1 MTNKGSG
8 VIARAL
14 ARSNLIHFVTLML
27 HLLLL
32 ITPINSTGLLKFI
45 DMAYKC
51 NITVTLWTNF

>member
-27 HLLLL
+27 QFLLLFGAL
-32 ITPINSTGLLKFI
+32 NSTGLLKFI
-45 DMAYKC
+45 DMAYKR
-51 NITVTLWTNF
+51 NITVTL

>member
-14 ARSNLIHFVTLML
+14 ARSNLIHFVTVML
-27 HLLLL
+27 HFLLL
-32 ITPINSTGLLKFI
+32 ITPINSIGLLKFI
-45 DMAYKC
+45 DIAYKC

>member
-27 HLLLL
+27 RFLLLL
-32 ITPINSTGLLKFI
+32 GALNSIGLLKFI
-45 DMAYKC
+45 EIAYKC